1 MLSGANPKHL
11 EDDKHQERCPFC
23 SRISIQ
29 LLRQSAL
36 RVSVHCPVGTRRL
49 TTYGPSNAMDMDIAR
64 AMSANYAKLSPIGR
78 IEVASPFRTDE
89 KAFPRQSNLELE
101 AKRTDASSNH
111 QGLLRSFM
119 NGLRRPEKSSER
131 PGLARIEI
139 VRAASQFGICLKL
152 IQIKHVEMKSISNV
166 LA

>member
-1 MLSGANPKHL
+1 
-11 EDDKHQERCPFC
+11 
-23 SRISIQ
+23 
-29 LLRQSAL
+29 
-36 RVSVHCPVGTRRL
+36 
-49 TTYGPSNAMDMDIAR
+49 
-64 AMSANYAKLSPIGR
+64 
-78 IEVASPFRTDE
+78 
-89 KAFPRQSNLELE
+89 
-101 AKRTDASSNH
+101 
-111 QGLLRSFM
+111 M